1 MATFDGWDTPQ
12 NSLMH
17 FRTKGSKNGVRRFQ
31 NEDGTWTPLG
41 LRERKAREG
50 WGDDGASRKE
60 RKAQRQLA
68 RAERHQARRQARAE
82 AREAAAE
89 RRRKNSLKGLTDA
102 ELQQKINRLK
112 MEQEYK
118 ELSKSPLL
126 KTGEKL
132 VTSILEYQGKKEQRE
147 IDRNKQKIEMERI
160 KADKL
165 KATES
170 TKRAREERLKAA
182 EDRKKMEKDVEGGLA
197 KTRQAELLGKK
208 MEYKNYTV
216 RGGIA
221 RRINMALTS
230 GKAKQYEA
238 QRKALGDARANEIRA
253 ESARSLKN
261 QQRKWTQQ
269 DLEPYKKQERKLQKE
284 RNKSHREYEKR
295 LKRITSF

>member
-41 LRERKAREG
+41 LRERKEREG
-50 WGDDGASRKE
+50 WGDEGTSRKE

-102 ELQQKINRLK
+102 ELQQKIDRLK

-147 IDRNKQKIEMERI
+147 IEKKRQEIQLEQIRTQKIQAKEGS
-160 KADKL
+160 K
-165 KATES
+165 
-170 TKRAREERLKAA
+170 KAA
-182 EDRKKMEKDVEGGLA
+182 SEAQAAKYEAKKKKFDMKGGLA
-197 KTRQAELLGKK
+197 KERQAQLVNAKTNYRNTTIWGAIGKRANNRAKYVQENRMNAIEANKAARTARQMQLNNEREQFKADQERYKAEQEMWKSGKK
-208 MEYKNYTV
+208 
-216 RGGIA
+216 
-221 RRINMALTS
+221 
-230 GKAKQYEA
+230 
-238 QRKALGDARANEIRA
+238 
-253 ESARSLKN
+253 
-261 QQRKWTQQ
+261 
-269 DLEPYKKQERKLQKE
+269 KK
-284 RNKSHREYEKR
+284 S
-295 LKRITSF
+295 S

>member
-41 LRERKAREG
+41 LRERKEREG
-50 WGDDGASRKE
+50 WGDEGTSRKE

-89 RRRKNSLKGLTDA
+89 RRRKNSLKGMTDA

-126 KTGEKL
+126 KTGEKM
-132 VTSILEYQGKKEQRE
+132 VASILEYQGKKEQRE
-147 IDRNKQKIEMERI
+147 IDRNKQKIEMERLKVERT
-160 KADKL
+160 KAI
-165 KATES
+165 ES
-170 TKRAREERLKAA
+170 TKQAREEAAKAKS
-182 EDRKKMEKDVEGGLA
+182 EYKKA
-197 KTRQAELLGKK
+197 KTDSAKKQASANLVNQKTQAK
-208 MEYKNYTV
+208 RFVADYTV
-216 RGGIA
+216 RGGIRKRLNA
-221 RRINMALTS
+221 ALSS
-230 GKAKQYEA
+230 GYAE
-238 QRKALGDARANEIRA
+238 RKAENRYIAAVKSDARKMERFNNKRDAWKQVPYSTPTREEFNRGGQK
-253 ESARSLKN
+253 KN
-261 QQRKWTQQ
+261 QNQQ
-269 DLEPYKKQERKLQKE
+269 NEEQKKKK
-284 RNKSHREYEKR
+284 K
-295 LKRITSF
+295 

>member
-1 MATFDGWDTPQ
+1 MATFDEWNVPQ

-41 LRERKAREG
+41 LRERKEREG
-50 WGDDGASRKE
+50 WGDEGTSRKE
-60 RKAQRQLA
+60 RRAQRQLA

-132 VTSILEYQGKKEQRE
+132 VTSILEYQGNKEQRE
-147 IDRNKQKIEMERI
+147 IEKKRQEIQLEQIRMQKIQAKEGSKRAASEAQAAKYEAKKKKFDVKGGLVKERQAQLVNAKTNYRGTTI
-160 KADKL
+160 WGAIGKRANNRAKYIQENRMNPIEANKAARTARQMQLNNEREKFKAD
-165 KATES
+165 
-170 TKRAREERLKAA
+170 
-182 EDRKKMEKDVEGGLA
+182 
-197 KTRQAELLGKK
+197 
-208 MEYKNYTV
+208 
-216 RGGIA
+216 
-221 RRINMALTS
+221 
-230 GKAKQYEA
+230 
-238 QRKALGDARANEIRA
+238 
-253 ESARSLKN
+253 
-261 QQRKWTQQ
+261 
-269 DLEPYKKQERKLQKE
+269 QERYKAEQEMWK
-284 RNKSHREYEKR
+284 KK
-295 LKRITSF
+295 KPW

>member
-1 MATFDGWDTPQ
+1 MATFDEWNVPQ

-41 LRERKAREG
+41 LRERKEREG
-50 WGDDGASRKE
+50 WGDEGTSRKE

-132 VTSILEYQGKKEQRE
+132 VTSILEYQGNKEQRE
-147 IDRNKQKIEMERI
+147 IEKKRQEIQLEQIRMQKIQAKEGSKRAASEAQAAKYEAKKKKFDVKGGLVKERQAQLVNAKTNYRNTTI
-160 KADKL
+160 WGAIGKRANNRAKYIQENRMNPIEANKAARTARQMQLNNEREKFKAD
-165 KATES
+165 
-170 TKRAREERLKAA
+170 
-182 EDRKKMEKDVEGGLA
+182 
-197 KTRQAELLGKK
+197 
-208 MEYKNYTV
+208 
-216 RGGIA
+216 
-221 RRINMALTS
+221 
-230 GKAKQYEA
+230 
-238 QRKALGDARANEIRA
+238 
-253 ESARSLKN
+253 
-261 QQRKWTQQ
+261 
-269 DLEPYKKQERKLQKE
+269 QERYKAEQEMWK
-284 RNKSHREYEKR
+284 KK
-295 LKRITSF
+295 KPW

>member
-41 LRERKAREG
+41 LRERKEREG
-50 WGDDGASRKE
+50 WGDEGGSRRE

-68 RAERHQARRQARAE
+68 RAERHQARRQAKAE

-102 ELQQKINRLK
+102 ELEQKIARLK

-126 KTGEKL
+126 KTGEKV

-147 IDRNKQKIEMERI
+147 IERKRQAIQLEQIRTQKIQAKEGSKKAASEAQAAKYEAKKKKFDVKGGLEKERQAQLVNAKTNYRNTTI
-160 KADKL
+160 WGAIGKRANNRAKYIQENRMNAIEANKAARTARQMQLNNEREKSKADQERY
-165 KATES
+165 KAEQEMWKS
-170 TKRAREERLKAA
+170 
-182 EDRKKMEKDVEGGLA
+182 
-197 KTRQAELLGKK
+197 GKK
-208 MEYKNYTV
+208 
-216 RGGIA
+216 
-221 RRINMALTS
+221 
-230 GKAKQYEA
+230 
-238 QRKALGDARANEIRA
+238 
-253 ESARSLKN
+253 
-261 QQRKWTQQ
+261 
-269 DLEPYKKQERKLQKE
+269 KK
-284 RNKSHREYEKR
+284 S
-295 LKRITSF
+295 

>member
-41 LRERKAREG
+41 LRERKEREG
-50 WGDDGASRKE
+50 WGDGGETRRE
-60 RKAQRQLA
+60 RRAQRQLA

-132 VTSILEYQGKKEQRE
+132 VTSILEYQGNKEQRE
-147 IDRNKQKIEMERI
+147 IEKKRQEIQLEQIRMQKIQAKEGSKKAASEAQAAKYEAKKKKFDVKGGLEKERQAQLVNAKTNYRNTTI
-160 KADKL
+160 WGAIGKRANNRAKYIQENRMNPIEANKAARTARQMQLNNEREKFKAD
-165 KATES
+165 
-170 TKRAREERLKAA
+170 
-182 EDRKKMEKDVEGGLA
+182 
-197 KTRQAELLGKK
+197 
-208 MEYKNYTV
+208 
-216 RGGIA
+216 
-221 RRINMALTS
+221 
-230 GKAKQYEA
+230 
-238 QRKALGDARANEIRA
+238 
-253 ESARSLKN
+253 
-261 QQRKWTQQ
+261 
-269 DLEPYKKQERKLQKE
+269 QERYKAEQEMWKS
-284 RNKSHREYEKR
+284 RNRK
-295 LKRITSF
+295 

>member
-41 LRERKAREG
+41 LRERKEREG
-50 WGDDGASRKE
+50 WGDEGPSRKE

-102 ELQQKINRLK
+102 ERQQKINRLK

-147 IDRNKQKIEMERI
+147 IEKKRQEIQLEQIRTQKIQAKEGSKKAASEAQAAKYEAKKKKFDVKGGLVKERQAQLVNAKTNYRNTTI
-160 KADKL
+160 WGAIG
-165 KATES
+165 
-170 TKRAREERLKAA
+170 KRANNRAKYVQENRMNAIEANKAA
-182 EDRKKMEKDVEGGLA
+182 RTA
-197 KTRQAELLGKK
+197 RQMQLNNEREQFKAEQERYKAEQEMWKSGKK
-208 MEYKNYTV
+208 
-216 RGGIA
+216 
-221 RRINMALTS
+221 
-230 GKAKQYEA
+230 
-238 QRKALGDARANEIRA
+238 
-253 ESARSLKN
+253 
-261 QQRKWTQQ
+261 
-269 DLEPYKKQERKLQKE
+269 KK
-284 RNKSHREYEKR
+284 S
-295 LKRITSF
+295 S

>member
-1 MATFDGWDTPQ
+1 MATFDEWNVPQ

-41 LRERKAREG
+41 LRERKEREG
-50 WGDDGASRKE
+50 WGDEGASRKE
-60 RKAQRQLA
+60 RRAQRQLA

-132 VTSILEYQGKKEQRE
+132 VTSILEYQGNKEQRE
-147 IDRNKQKIEMERI
+147 IEKKRQEIQLEQIRMQKIQAKEGSKRAASEAQAAKYEAKKKKFDVKGGLVKERQAQLVNAKTNYRNTTI
-160 KADKL
+160 WGAIGKRANNRAKYIQENRMNAIEANKAARTARQMQLNNEREKL
-165 KATES
+165 KADQ
-170 TKRAREERLKAA
+170 ERYKA
-182 EDRKKMEKDVEGGLA
+182 EQEMWKS
-197 KTRQAELLGKK
+197 GKK
-208 MEYKNYTV
+208 
-216 RGGIA
+216 
-221 RRINMALTS
+221 
-230 GKAKQYEA
+230 
-238 QRKALGDARANEIRA
+238 
-253 ESARSLKN
+253 
-261 QQRKWTQQ
+261 
-269 DLEPYKKQERKLQKE
+269 KK
-284 RNKSHREYEKR
+284 S
-295 LKRITSF
+295 

>member
-41 LRERKAREG
+41 LRERKEREG
-50 WGDDGASRKE
+50 WGDEGASRKE

-126 KTGEKL
+126 KVGETLVKTYFEAKEKQIAREEKKAQMENNRINAKANLAKAKAQQAEAKNEFISQITGA
-132 VTSILEYQGKKEQRE
+132 SRKKAKAELKKVKNEERKNTVRGAISSSLGNVIRKE
-147 IDRNKQKIEMERI
+147 GSRFVKGMSEDSLLMRGGRRI
-160 KADKL
+160 KAARQRGADYVNTLAKDMAQDK
-165 KATES
+165 A
-170 TKRAREERLKAA
+170 EERK
-182 EDRKKMEKDVEGGLA
+182 RK
-197 KTRQAELLGKK
+197 
-208 MEYKNYTV
+208 Y
-216 RGGIA
+216 
-221 RRINMALTS
+221 
-230 GKAKQYEA
+230 
-238 QRKALGDARANEIRA
+238 
-253 ESARSLKN
+253 RSNNPFKG
-261 QQRKWTQQ
+261 
-269 DLEPYKKQERKLQKE
+269 
-284 RNKSHREYEKR
+284 
-295 LKRITSF
+295 

>member
-41 LRERKAREG
+41 LRERKEREG
-50 WGDDGASRKE
+50 WGDEGTSRKE

-147 IDRNKQKIEMERI
+147 IEKKRQEIQLEQLRTQKIQAKEG
-160 KADKL
+160 
-165 KATES
+165 S
-170 TKRAREERLKAA
+170 KRAASEAKKA
-182 EDRKKMEKDVEGGLA
+182 
-197 KTRQAELLGKK
+197 
-208 MEYKNYTV
+208 
-216 RGGIA
+216 
-221 RRINMALTS
+221 
-230 GKAKQYEA
+230 QYEA
-238 QRKALGDARANEIRA
+238 QKQKFDTKGGLKKERKAQLVNAKTNYRNTTIWGAIGKRANNRA
-253 ESARSLKN
+253 KYIQENRMNPIEANKAARTARQMQLNNEREKF
-261 QQRKWTQQ
+261 KA
-269 DLEPYKKQERKLQKE
+269 DQERYKAEQEMWK
-284 RNKSHREYEKR
+284 KK
-295 LKRITSF
+295 KPW

>member
-41 LRERKAREG
+41 LRERKEREG
-50 WGDDGASRKE
+50 WGDGGETRRE
-60 RKAQRQLA
+60 RRAQRQLA

-132 VTSILEYQGKKEQRE
+132 VTSILEYQGNKEQRE
-147 IDRNKQKIEMERI
+147 IEKKRQEIQLEQIRMQKIQAKEGSKRAASEAQAAKYEAKKKKFDVKGGLVKERQAQLVNAKTNYRNTTI
-160 KADKL
+160 WGAIGKRANNRAKYIQENRMNAIEANKAARTARQMQLNNEREKL
-165 KATES
+165 KADQ
-170 TKRAREERLKAA
+170 ERYKA
-182 EDRKKMEKDVEGGLA
+182 EQEMWKS
-197 KTRQAELLGKK
+197 GKK
-208 MEYKNYTV
+208 
-216 RGGIA
+216 
-221 RRINMALTS
+221 
-230 GKAKQYEA
+230 
-238 QRKALGDARANEIRA
+238 
-253 ESARSLKN
+253 
-261 QQRKWTQQ
+261 
-269 DLEPYKKQERKLQKE
+269 KK
-284 RNKSHREYEKR
+284 S
-295 LKRITSF
+295 

>member
-41 LRERKAREG
+41 LRERKEREG
-50 WGDDGASRKE
+50 WGDGGETRRE
-60 RKAQRQLA
+60 RRAQRQLA

-126 KTGEKL
+126 KAGEKL
-132 VTSILEYQGKKEQRE
+132 VTSILEYQGNKEQRE
-147 IDRNKQKIEMERI
+147 IEKKRQEIQLEQIRMQKIQAKEGSKRAASEAQAAKYEAKKKKFDVKGGLVKERQAQLVNAKTNYRNTTI
-160 KADKL
+160 WGAIGKRANNRAKYIQENRMNAIEANKAARTARQMQLNNEREKL
-165 KATES
+165 KADQ
-170 TKRAREERLKAA
+170 ERYKA
-182 EDRKKMEKDVEGGLA
+182 EQEMWKS
-197 KTRQAELLGKK
+197 GKK
-208 MEYKNYTV
+208 
-216 RGGIA
+216 
-221 RRINMALTS
+221 
-230 GKAKQYEA
+230 
-238 QRKALGDARANEIRA
+238 
-253 ESARSLKN
+253 
-261 QQRKWTQQ
+261 
-269 DLEPYKKQERKLQKE
+269 KK
-284 RNKSHREYEKR
+284 S
-295 LKRITSF
+295 

>member
-1 MATFDGWDTPQ
+1 MATFDEWNVPQ

-50 WGDDGASRKE
+50 WGDEGTSRKE
-60 RKAQRQLA
+60 RRAQRQLA
-68 RAERHQARRQARAE
+68 RAERHQARKQARAE

-132 VTSILEYQGKKEQRE
+132 VTSILEYQGNKEQRE
-147 IDRNKQKIEMERI
+147 IEKKRQEIQLEQIRMQKIQAKEGSKRAASEAQAAKYEAKKKKFDVKGGLVKERQAQLVNAKTNYRNTTI
-160 KADKL
+160 WGAIGKRANNRAKYIQENRMNPIEANKAARTARQMQLNNEREKFKAD
-165 KATES
+165 
-170 TKRAREERLKAA
+170 
-182 EDRKKMEKDVEGGLA
+182 
-197 KTRQAELLGKK
+197 
-208 MEYKNYTV
+208 
-216 RGGIA
+216 
-221 RRINMALTS
+221 
-230 GKAKQYEA
+230 
-238 QRKALGDARANEIRA
+238 
-253 ESARSLKN
+253 
-261 QQRKWTQQ
+261 
-269 DLEPYKKQERKLQKE
+269 QERYKAEQEMWK
-284 RNKSHREYEKR
+284 KK
-295 LKRITSF
+295 KPW

>member
-41 LRERKAREG
+41 LRERKEREG
-50 WGDDGASRKE
+50 WGDEGTSRKE

-102 ELQQKINRLK
+102 ELEQKIARLK

-147 IDRNKQKIEMERI
+147 IEKKRQEIQLEQIRTQKIQAKEGSKKAASEAQAAKYEAKKKKFDVKGGLEKERQAQLVNAKTNYRNTTI
-160 KADKL
+160 WGAIGKRANNRAKYIQENRMNAIEANKAARTARQMQLNNEREKSKADQERY
-165 KATES
+165 KAEQEMWKS
-170 TKRAREERLKAA
+170 
-182 EDRKKMEKDVEGGLA
+182 
-197 KTRQAELLGKK
+197 GKK
-208 MEYKNYTV
+208 
-216 RGGIA
+216 
-221 RRINMALTS
+221 
-230 GKAKQYEA
+230 
-238 QRKALGDARANEIRA
+238 
-253 ESARSLKN
+253 
-261 QQRKWTQQ
+261 
-269 DLEPYKKQERKLQKE
+269 KK
-284 RNKSHREYEKR
+284 S
-295 LKRITSF
+295 S

>member
-41 LRERKAREG
+41 LRERKEREG
-50 WGDDGASRKE
+50 WGDEGTSRKE

-82 AREAAAE
+82 ASEAAAE

-102 ELQQKINRLK
+102 ELEQKINRLK

-126 KTGEKL
+126 KTGEKV

-147 IDRNKQKIEMERI
+147 IEKKRQEIQLEQIRTQKIQAKEGSKKAASEAQAAKYEAKKKKFDVKGGLVKERRAQLVNARTNYRNTTI
-160 KADKL
+160 WGAIGKRANNRAKYIQENRMNPIEANKAARTARQMQLNNEREKFKAD
-165 KATES
+165 
-170 TKRAREERLKAA
+170 
-182 EDRKKMEKDVEGGLA
+182 
-197 KTRQAELLGKK
+197 
-208 MEYKNYTV
+208 
-216 RGGIA
+216 
-221 RRINMALTS
+221 
-230 GKAKQYEA
+230 
-238 QRKALGDARANEIRA
+238 
-253 ESARSLKN
+253 
-261 QQRKWTQQ
+261 
-269 DLEPYKKQERKLQKE
+269 QERYKAEQEMWK
-284 RNKSHREYEKR
+284 KK
-295 LKRITSF
+295 KPW

>member
-41 LRERKAREG
+41 LRERKEREG
-50 WGDDGASRKE
+50 WGDEGTSRKE

-102 ELQQKINRLK
+102 ELQQKIARLK

-132 VTSILEYQGKKEQRE
+132 VTYILEYQSKKEQRE
-147 IDRNKQKIEMERI
+147 MEKNRQVLQLEQLRTQKIQAKEGSKRVAFE
-160 KADKL
+160 A
-165 KATES
+165 
-170 TKRAREERLKAA
+170 KRARYEA
-182 EDRKKMEKDVEGGLA
+182 KKQKFDTKGGLA
-197 KTRQAELLGKK
+197 K
-208 MEYKNYTV
+208 
-216 RGGIA
+216 A
-221 RRINMALTS
+221 RRAQLVNAKTNYRNTTIWGS
-230 GKAKQYEA
+230 IGK
-238 QRKALGDARANEIRA
+238 RANNRA
-253 ESARSLKN
+253 KYIQENRMNPIEANKAARTARQMQLNNEREKF
-261 QQRKWTQQ
+261 KA
-269 DLEPYKKQERKLQKE
+269 DQERYKAEQEMWK
-284 RNKSHREYEKR
+284 KK
-295 LKRITSF
+295 KKPW